1 MTILY
6 IPDMYGLELQIS
18 TNDTYD
24 QTVWFQLAIDFDP
37 RDVLWFVAKN
47 EPLPNGQYFDQVWI
61 CLGL

>member
-1 MTILY
+1 M
-6 IPDMYGLELQIS
+6 
-18 TNDTYD
+18 TYD
-24 QTVWFQLAIDFDP
+24 QTVWFQLAIDFDR